1 VHGDVFRPPAA
12 FGALTVYVGTGVQL
26 LGNLPPPPFSR
37 VVVTGEQ
44 RASAGLFGTP
54 ARSEPSCVPTH
65 PWLGLHRAHVCDVE
79 VMVPCGWPP
88 CAGMV
93 VVTLV
98 FAVLG
103 FLSPA
108 NRGGLMTAMLLLFA
122 LMGLFA
128 GHAASRLFKMFQV
141 TPASLIAA
149 GDTGSFVANRTVR
162 VWRGGDRER
171 PLND

>member
-1 VHGDVFRPPAA
+1 
-12 FGALTVYVGTGVQL
+12 
-26 LGNLPPPPFSR
+26 
-37 VVVTGEQ
+37 
-44 RASAGLFGTP
+44 
-54 ARSEPSCVPTH
+54 
-65 PWLGLHRAHVCDVE
+65 
-79 VMVPCGWPP
+79 
-88 CAGMV
+88 V